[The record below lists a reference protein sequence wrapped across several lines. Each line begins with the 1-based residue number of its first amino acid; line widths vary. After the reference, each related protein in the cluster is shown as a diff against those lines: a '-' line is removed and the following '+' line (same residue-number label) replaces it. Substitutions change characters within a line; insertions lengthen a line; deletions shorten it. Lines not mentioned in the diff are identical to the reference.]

1 MSAVSGEMDADTQT
15 LRRDLQG
22 LASDLKWSAVE
33 LARIADR
40 LSQAGNE
47 ADAQAVLRMCR
58 IFHDGE
64 ERLVGYAEETNIGH
78 IVRAKSAVSVPD

>member
-1 MSAVSGEMDADTQT
+1 MSEVIREMDKTTQS

-33 LARIADR
+33 LARIAER
-40 LSQAGNE
+40 LSQAGND

-58 IFHDGE
+58 VFHDGE
-64 ERLVGYAEETNIGH
+64 ERLVGYAEEAHLGL
-78 IVRAKSAVSVPD
+78 IVRTKTPVAMPE

>member
-1 MSAVSGEMDADTQT
+1 MPKSSQEI
-15 LRRDLQG
+15 RRYLQG
-22 LASDLKWSAVE
+22 LTSDLKWLAVE

-58 IFHDGE
+58 TFQDGE
-64 ERLVGYAEETNIGH
+64 ERLVGYAEEAHLGL
-78 IVRAKSAVSVPD
+78 IVRAKSPFSVPV